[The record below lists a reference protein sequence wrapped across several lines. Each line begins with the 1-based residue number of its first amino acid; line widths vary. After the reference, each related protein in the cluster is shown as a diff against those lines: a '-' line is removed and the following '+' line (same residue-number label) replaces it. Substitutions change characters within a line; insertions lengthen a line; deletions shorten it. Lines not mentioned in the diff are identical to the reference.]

1 MTTSSWWQLV
11 LLALAAFRITRL
23 VGWDDLT
30 ITPRRWLTGLGD
42 TDHEALAEH
51 VDDLAE
57 RGIDAW
63 QTRPAP
69 LISKQ
74 RFYLSRMI
82 RCPWCFGWWCSLTI
96 WIAWEAWPHAIF
108 VAAAP
113 FAISALVGLV
123 AKNLDE

>member
-1 MTTSSWWQLV
+1 MSTPSWWQLI

-30 ITPRRWLTGLGD
+30 IMPRRWLTGLGD
-42 TDHEALAEH
+42 SEHHALAEH

-69 LISKQ
+69 PISKW
-74 RFYLSRMI
+74 RFYVSRMI
-82 RCPWCFGWWCSLTI
+82 RCPWCFGAHVSWVI
-96 WIAWEAWPHAIF
+96 WLAWEAWPHGML
-108 VAAAP
+108 VAATP

-123 AKNLDE
+123 SHNLDD